1 MAINSISLQRFG
13 EKEERMNLKRRK
25 IPHIH
30 LCSLLVQCVE
40 LTTLSMIGKP
50 SVTELHPYFKISL
63 GNQKCSHCVQVKKTA

>member
-63 GNQKCSHCVQVKKTA
+63 VNQKCSHCVQVKKTA